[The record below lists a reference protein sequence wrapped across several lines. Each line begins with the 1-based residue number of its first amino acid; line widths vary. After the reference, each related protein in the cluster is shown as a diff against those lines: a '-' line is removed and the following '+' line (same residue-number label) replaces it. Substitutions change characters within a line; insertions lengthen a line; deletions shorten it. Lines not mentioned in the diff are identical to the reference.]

1 MRATATSLLVR
12 GESPGRL
19 VSSIREAAA
28 SWGSTRPAGGL
39 VLAAGGMATKLG
51 AAADA
56 LAEETEQTGALS
68 IHDCECLG
76 TK

>member
-28 SWGSTRPAGGL
+28 GFGAKLPAGGL
-39 VLAAGGMATKLG
+39 VLVAGGMATKLG
-51 AAADA
+51 AIADA
-56 LAEETEQTGALS
+56 SAAPTSAFRS
-68 IHDCECLG
+68 CSPAAPV
-76 TK
+76 